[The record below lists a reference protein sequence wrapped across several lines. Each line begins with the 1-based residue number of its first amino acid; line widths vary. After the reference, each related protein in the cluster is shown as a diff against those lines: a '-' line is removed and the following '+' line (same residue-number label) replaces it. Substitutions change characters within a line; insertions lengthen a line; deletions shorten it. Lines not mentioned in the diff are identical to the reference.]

1 MKSIL
6 LHACKVSDSIV
17 IARDLRQNVNQYDAN
32 KTHVLLPGS
41 HRGCIEIF
49 KMAEDG
55 HESHVLF
62 LLLLFFMLR
71 IFLMV

>member
-6 LHACKVSDSIV
+6 LHTYKVSDSIV
-17 IARDLRQNVNQYDAN
+17 IVRDLRQNVNQYDIN
-32 KTHVLLPGS
+32 RMHVSLPGS
-41 HRGCIEIF
+41 DRGCIEIF

-55 HESHVLF
+55 HESHALF